1 MIRECMSAK
10 AGLRG
15 LIDLYLNA
23 ECIKAS
29 LKLRQP
35 HHTHINDDGVL
46 PPLVAIAQSPRV
58 NNALLDAA
66 LRARNCVRT
75 CYIVRHSHD
84 PMHPGTTSG
93 MASCAINC
101 HTLNRRR
108 APSAHV

>member
-35 HHTHINDDGVL
+35 HDTHINDDGVL
-46 PPLVAIAQSPRV
+46 PPLVAIAQSP
-58 NNALLDAA
+58 
-66 LRARNCVRT
+66 
-75 CYIVRHSHD
+75 
-84 PMHPGTTSG
+84 
-93 MASCAINC
+93 
-101 HTLNRRR
+101 
-108 APSAHV
+108 